1 MSLEK
6 EIENSKTLQAI
17 NIFQSHQNNKK
28 RHPYER
34 ERKLGVCTLM
44 AGRYT
49 ASSFAGS
56 LGVAVVTW
64 YGQRWRELF
73 RGKRKFEFRRTCCLW
88 FLDLAPP
95 PPPFPACCSFTGL
108 REVQASVA

>member
-1 MSLEK
+1 
-6 EIENSKTLQAI
+6 
-17 NIFQSHQNNKK
+17 
-28 RHPYER
+28 
-34 ERKLGVCTLM
+34 M

-73 RGKRKFEFRRTCCLW
+73 RGKRKFEFRRPCCLW
-88 FLDLAPP
+88 FLDLAPTP
-95 PPPFPACCSFTGL
+95 LHAVPLKGYGKCKQLLPYLTTLLFTQVIL
-108 REVQASVA
+108 PHK

>member
-1 MSLEK
+1 
-6 EIENSKTLQAI
+6 
-17 NIFQSHQNNKK
+17 
-28 RHPYER
+28 
-34 ERKLGVCTLM
+34 M

-73 RGKRKFEFRRTCCLW
+73 RGKRKFEFRRPCCLW
-88 FLDLAPP
+88 FLDLALP
-95 PPPFPACCSFTGL
+95 PACCSFKGL
-108 REVQASVA
+108 RKVQAAVALFNDTLIYVGYSAR